1 MANRYAYA
9 PSTSFHMRAHRNN
22 KFSWTGA
29 LDAFSEGASGKRD
42 TIGPGRI
49 IWGWKTLHF
58 QKLINEIVIAVC
70 VLYCRPEDLNV
81 MFSPELLTAERN
93 LESHEYMI
101 TCFSNALRNESWRT
115 TSPDWAEQ
123 DMATQFQ
130 NTEVIC
136 KKLKIGAEYEQFVT
150 TRTEYYYDIDSKEDS
165 REAGDH
171 TARQGKYQMLAPA
184 FGEAQ
189 IPGG

>member
-1 MANRYAYA
+1 
-9 PSTSFHMRAHRNN
+9 MRAHQNN